1 MNQKNKAKGNIE
13 QELILQQFLNREY
26 TKKHLPYEKEIEFYR
41 CVQAGDLKGVNA
53 AFKPLASDG
62 FGSLSK
68 DPLRNLKYHLVIT
81 IAMIAR
87 FCIEGGMEKET
98 AYDISDIYINRADQC
113 GSEKE
118 INDLHREVVIYYTRK
133 MKQLKVK
140 NLYSKPVIMS
150 LDYIYD
156 HLHEKI
162 TLTDVANHLSLTP
175 QYFSR
180 LFRAETGITL
190 TEYIM
195 RKRIEVAQNMLK
207 YSNYSAL
214 EISNYLCFSS
224 HSHFVHKF
232 RQYTGMTPKAYQDM
246 FYNKKSFMKE
256 K

>member
-1 MNQKNKAKGNIE
+1 MNQKIKKTEKNNNIE
-13 QELILQQFLNREY
+13 QELILKQFLNREY
-26 TKKHLPYEKEIEFYR
+26 TMKHLPYEMEMEFYR
-41 CVQAGDLKGVNA
+41 CVQAGDLKRVHTLT
-53 AFKPLASDG
+53 KPLAGDG

-68 DPLRNLKYHLVIT
+68 ASLRNLKYHLVIT
-81 IAMIAR
+81 IAMITR

-98 AYDISDIYINRADQC
+98 AYDISDIYINRTDLC
-113 GSEKE
+113 CSEEE
-118 INDLHREVVIYYTRK
+118 INDLHREIVIYYTKK
-133 MKQLKVK
+133 MRQLKQK
-140 NLYSKPVIMS
+140 HLYSKPVIMS

-162 TLTDVANHLSLTP
+162 TLTDVAAYLSLTP

-180 LFRAETGITL
+180 LFRAETGTAL

-195 RKRIEVAQNMLK
+195 SKRIEVAQNMLK

-232 RQYTGMTPKAYQDM
+232 HQHTGMTPKVYQDM
-246 FYNKKSFMKE
+246 FYNKKSFM
-256 K
+256 